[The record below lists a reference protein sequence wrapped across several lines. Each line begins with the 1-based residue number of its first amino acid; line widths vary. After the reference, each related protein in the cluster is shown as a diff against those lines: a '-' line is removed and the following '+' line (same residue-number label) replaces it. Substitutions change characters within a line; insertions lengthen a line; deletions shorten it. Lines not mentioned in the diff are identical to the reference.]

1 MIDVPNTFVPG
12 EVAKAGDVN
21 ENFTVLVSA
30 INSND
35 SRITD
40 NETAISGLQDN
51 KASIDGDSSIPF
63 NVGPANSSTNAV
75 SKGELMN
82 MLGGLMDYISGLYI
96 TKYTGATPSNKII
109 VANGFCY
116 DTTKTVAIKLD
127 VNTTFQNDSQQAST
141 RYYVFLSVDENGGN
155 LQCLFGNSSNPTGL
169 AVEYYR
175 CIGYYDT
182 DASNDIIETSIKS
195 YGTNQSGNLDSNSL
209 NNIFVNL
216 YPAFDASPSKPSY
229 SSEYIVNSCSILSAG
244 HNWKI
249 GKNGWI
255 RWVCNEQDVTRDLKI
270 GLDTS
275 HMLTVARARAEA
287 ASDASG
293 TAALVPIKA
302 GMYARSSKDN
312 MYYYPCVYEI
322 GGSTR

>member
-12 EVAKAGDVN
+12 ETARAGEVN
-21 ENFTVLVSA
+21 ENFTVLAGA
-30 INSND
+30 INRND
-35 SRITD
+35 ERISS
-40 NETAISGLQDN
+40 NETNISGLEEN
-51 KASIDGDSSIPF
+51 KANVNGDSSTPF

-96 TKYTGATPSNKII
+96 TKDTGETPSKKII
-109 VANGFCY
+109 IANGFCY

-127 VNTTFQNDSQQAST
+127 VNTTFTNNSQQANT
-141 RYYVFLSVDENGGN
+141 RYYVFLSVNENGGD
-155 LQCLFGNSSNPTGL
+155 LQCLFGTNSEPTDL
-169 AVEYYR
+169 AVNYYR
-175 CIGYYDT
+175 CIGYYET
-182 DASNDIIETSIKS
+182 NSTNDIIENSIKS
-195 YGTNQSGNLDSNSL
+195 YGTDQSGNLDSNSL
-209 NNIFVNL
+209 SNIFVNL

-229 SSEYIVNSCSILSAG
+229 SSNYVVNTCSILSAG

-275 HMLTVARARAEA
+275 HMLTVARARAA
-287 ASDASG
+287 AANDASG

-302 GMYARSSKDN
+302 GMYASSSKDN
-312 MYYYPCVYEI
+312 MYYYPCVYEN

>member
-1 MIDVPNTFVPG
+1 MVDVPNTFVPG
-12 EVAKAGDVN
+12 ETARAGEVN
-21 ENFTVLVSA
+21 ENFTVLASA

-35 SRITD
+35 SRITQS
-40 NETAISGLQDN
+40 ETDILWLGKN
-51 KASIDGDSSIPF
+51 KAKIDGDSSVSF

-96 TKYTGATPSNKII
+96 TKDTGATPSNKII

-127 VNTTFQNDSQQAST
+127 ANTPFTNTGQQVNT

-155 LQCLFGNSSNPTGL
+155 LQCLFGTNSSPTGL

-175 CIGYYDT
+175 CIGYYET
-182 DASNDIIETSIKS
+182 DASNDIIVNSIKS

-209 NNIFVNL
+209 SNIFVNL
-216 YPAFDASPSKPSY
+216 YPAFDASPSKPKWNSSY
-229 SSEYIVNSCSILSAG
+229 VVNTCSILSSG

-255 RWVCNEQDVTRDLKI
+255 RWVCNEQNVTRDLKI

-287 ASDASG
+287 ANDASG

-302 GMYARSSKDN
+302 GMYAYSSKDN
-312 MYYYPCVYEI
+312 MYFYPCVYEN
-322 GGSTR
+322 GGATR